1 MFFKEGASQ
10 SDKVAFLSGVEF
22 LQDKSLQASFLF
34 PKKQADFIANYFSS
48 YGNLL
53 NELHKY
59 KCLLDN
65 IKDIPKYMI
74 GTASQ
79 KAEAQQ
85 KMLHGEL
92 ADELLNNIDTY
103 KSELEKL
110 NEIYTSSI
118 AFLSAYM
125 TLIPM

>member
-1 MFFKEGASQ
+1 
-10 SDKVAFLSGVEF
+10 
-22 LQDKSLQASFLF
+22 
-34 PKKQADFIANYFSS
+34 
-48 YGNLL
+48 
-53 NELHKY
+53 
-59 KCLLDN
+59 
-65 IKDIPKYMI
+65 MI

-110 NEIYTSSI
+110 NEIYTSNI